1 LSPAP
6 VRVAFAG
13 TNWWSAQALERLAG
27 APGLEIAHVI
37 SQPDRPAGRGRKTAA
52 PPVAVTARELG
63 LELSQ
68 PERPGEALPRLQREG
83 VQAVAVVAY
92 GELVP
97 RSLLDALPFVNL
109 HPSALPHWRGAAP
122 IERALMA
129 GEREG
134 AVAAMLLVEA
144 LDAGPVAALERF
156 AVGED
161 DDAGVV
167 YARAL
172 ELGLEP
178 LARALQDASRGRLA
192 TVPQVGEASYAAKIT
207 AADRL
212 LDPGR
217 PARELH
223 DRVRAL
229 SPHIGGRLPLD
240 GAPHTIWRTR
250 VVPAGPATG
259 ILERDG
265 ESVLLGCGEG
275 ALEILELQA
284 PGGRRMPAADWL
296 RGLRGALPAATDA

>member
-1 LSPAP
+1 VA

-13 TNWWSAQALERLAG
+13 TNWWAAQALERLAG
-27 APGLEIAHVI
+27 APGLDIARVI
-37 SQPDRPAGRGRKTAA
+37 SQPDRPAGRGRKAAA

-63 LELSQ
+63 LALVQ
-68 PERPGEALPRLQREG
+68 PERPAEALPALQRDG
-83 VQAVAVVAY
+83 VGAVAVVAY

-97 RSLLDALPFVNL
+97 RSLLDAVPFVNL
-109 HPSALPHWRGAAP
+109 HPSALPRWRGAAP

-129 GEREG
+129 GDREG

-156 AVGED
+156 DVGPD

-178 LARALQDASRGRLA
+178 FARALRDAGSGGLA
-192 TVPQVGEASYAAKIT
+192 TVPQVGEPTYAAKIT
-207 AADRL
+207 AADRA
-212 LDPGR
+212 LDPAR

-229 SPHIGGRLPLD
+229 APHIGARLALD
-240 GAPHTIWRTR
+240 GIGHTIWRTR
-250 VVPAGPATG
+250 VLDAGPSVG
-259 ILERDG
+259 VLERSGDI
-265 ESVLLGCGEG
+265 LALGCGEG
-275 ALEILELQA
+275 ALEICDLQP
-284 PGGRRMPAADWL
+284 PGGRRLPAADWL
-296 RGLRGALPAATDA
+296 RGLRGALPSATGA

>member
-1 LSPAP
+1 MA

-13 TNWWSAQALERLAG
+13 TNWWAAEALERLAA

-37 SQPDRPAGRGRKTAA
+37 SQPDRPAGRGRKPAP
-52 PPVAVTARELG
+52 PPVAVAATALG
-63 LELSQ
+63 LPLAQ
-68 PERPGEALPRLQREG
+68 PERPAQALRLLQRDRVE
-83 VQAVAVVAY
+83 AVAVVAY

-97 RSLLDALPFVNL
+97 RSLLDLLPFVNL
-109 HPSALPHWRGAAP
+109 HPSALPRWRGAAP

-129 GEREG
+129 GEPSS

-156 AVGED
+156 DVGPD
-161 DDAGVV
+161 DDAGAV
-167 YARAL
+167 YRRAL

-178 LARALQDASRGRLA
+178 FARALRAAGSGGLA
-192 TVPQVGEASYAAKIT
+192 TVPQVGEPTYAAKIT
-207 AADRL
+207 AADRV
-212 LDPGR
+212 LDAAR

-229 SPHIGGRLPLD
+229 SPHIGARLALD

-250 VVPAGPATG
+250 VVADGPPPG
-259 ILERDG
+259 KLERDG
-265 ESVLLGCGEG
+265 DALVLGTGAG
-275 ALEILELQA
+275 ALELCEVQP

-296 RGLRGALPAATDA
+296 RGLRGALPAATVE

>member
-1 LSPAP
+1 VA

-13 TNWWSAQALERLAG
+13 TNWWAAQALERLAR
-27 APGLEIAHVI
+27 APGLDVVRVI
-37 SQPDRPAGRGRKTAA
+37 SQPDRPAGRGRRAAA
-52 PPVAVTARELG
+52 PPVAATARELG
-63 LELSQ
+63 LALSQ
-68 PERPGEALPRLQREG
+68 PERPAEALPLLERDG
-83 VQAVAVVAY
+83 VRAVAVVAY

-109 HPSALPHWRGAAP
+109 HPSALPRWRGAAP

-129 GEREG
+129 GDRES

-156 AVGED
+156 DVAPD

-172 ELGLEP
+172 ELGVEP
-178 LARALQDASRGRLA
+178 FARALRDAASGGLV
-192 TVPQVGEASYAAKIT
+192 TVPQLGTPTYAGKIT
-207 AADRL
+207 AADRG
-212 LDPGR
+212 LDPSR

-229 SPHIGGRLPLD
+229 APHIGARLALD
-240 GAPHTIWRTR
+240 GVSHTIWRTR
-250 VVPAGPATG
+250 VVAGGPAGG
-259 ILERDG
+259 VLERDG
-265 ESVLLGCGEG
+265 DVLVLGCGEG
-275 ALEILELQA
+275 ALEICDLQP

-296 RGLRGALPAATDA
+296 RGLRGALPAATAA